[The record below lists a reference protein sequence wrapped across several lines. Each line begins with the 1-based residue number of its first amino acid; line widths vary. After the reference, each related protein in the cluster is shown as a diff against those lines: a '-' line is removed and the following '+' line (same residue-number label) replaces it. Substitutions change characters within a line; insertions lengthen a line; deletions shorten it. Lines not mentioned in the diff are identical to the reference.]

1 MIRPSPP
8 LRPAIIAALFT
19 AAVGTVYWNV
29 GAVAESPHAI
39 PAPTVDEPA
48 SSATSEVAILAGG
61 CFWGV
66 QGVFQHVDGVTDVV
80 SGYAGGSKQT
90 AEYGTVSTGSTG
102 HAELVKITFDPQRI
116 SYGHILQIFF
126 SIVHD
131 PTELDRQ
138 GPDTGTQ
145 YRSAIFP
152 TSPEHTL
159 IAKAYIAQLDAA
171 HVYAAPIVTEIEPDR
186 TFYPAE
192 AYHQNYLAL
201 HPSQPY
207 IAINDLPK
215 VAALKRLFPSLYRDT
230 PVLVAAM
237 K

>member
-102 HAELVKITFDPQRI
+102 HAE
-116 SYGHILQIFF
+116 S
-126 SIVHD
+126 
-131 PTELDRQ
+131 
-138 GPDTGTQ
+138 
-145 YRSAIFP
+145 
-152 TSPEHTL
+152 
-159 IAKAYIAQLDAA
+159 
-171 HVYAAPIVTEIEPDR
+171 
-186 TFYPAE
+186 
-192 AYHQNYLAL
+192 
-201 HPSQPY
+201 
-207 IAINDLPK
+207 
-215 VAALKRLFPSLYRDT
+215 
-230 PVLVAAM
+230 
-237 K
+237 

>member
-1 MIRPSPP
+1 MGGLLCSH
-8 LRPAIIAALFT
+8 
-19 AAVGTVYWNV
+19 
-29 GAVAESPHAI
+29 HAQ
-39 PAPTVDEPA
+39 PRTKFPTV
-48 SSATSEVAILAGG
+48 
-61 CFWGV
+61 
-66 QGVFQHVDGVTDVV
+66 
-80 SGYAGGSKQT
+80 
-90 AEYGTVSTGSTG
+90 
-102 HAELVKITFDPQRI
+102 PQRI

-152 TSPEHTL
+152 ISPEHTL

-192 AYHQNYLAL
+192 AYHQNYPRIPRMDWA
-201 HPSQPY
+201 
-207 IAINDLPK
+207 D
-215 VAALKRLFPSLYRDT
+215 RT
-230 PVLVAAM
+230 
-237 K
+237 